1 MLIAGKMNCQ
11 LHTLNWWR
19 EKGWGCKMEKF
30 LFSRKYF
37 FIQINTF
44 KSSLWVGGKQKLGGK
59 MEKSKL
65 SCQILEKKGEKTKWN
80 GEIQIKESRRSVI
93 CKVSFTIPKVETLKL
108 IETSEHLTQK
118 QEKKVVFLSSTD
130 FKRWFLTDIDHLQ
143 MSHDYDRSMLKIT
156 HRENVFFLLST
167 EIKL

>member
-1 MLIAGKMNCQ
+1 MIWMQCQQHYQMCVFLENWRMSKHTFNFLQGQMLGEFLICCQMLIAGKMNCQ

-65 SCQILEKKGEKTKWN
+65 SCQILEKKGEKTKLN
-80 GEIQIKESRRSVI
+80 GEIQIKESRRSAI
-93 CKVSFTIPKVETLKL
+93 CKVSFTIPRLK
-108 IETSEHLTQK
+108 H
-118 QEKKVVFLSSTD
+118 
-130 FKRWFLTDIDHLQ
+130 
-143 MSHDYDRSMLKIT
+143 
-156 HRENVFFLLST
+156 
-167 EIKL
+167 